1 MLLNSSLNFSSKMR
15 QLLILMP
22 TSWRKLTAQ
31 SLSLTST
38 AWSLSREPRATL
50 SAPEYSAPRRGCSV
64 PAAGRMRPLGVSEA
78 PVCRCPHGGAGP
90 PGLTGLPLLPRS
102 RRPRPSLQADVPA
115 LRSGGSELVPVR
127 ETPRDHRARPSF
139 LPRAP
144 PAASAPVRSLSRAD
158 SRAGSPLRGGSS
170 TTKRDLPVE
179 KTFPGVPKKTSIQ
192 LSYNHGFSLNL
203 ERLPLIV
210 QKNAPAPSCRCP
222 KRRPALRV
230 NTVPSAAVTS
240 AANAA
245 SGTFSVQC
253 LPHYPATLRSV
264 SS

>member
-90 PGLTGLPLLPRS
+90 PGLTGLP
-102 RRPRPSLQADVPA
+102 RPSLQADGSRLA
-115 LRSGGSELVPVR
+115 LRRLELVPVR

>member
-38 AWSLSREPRATL
+38 AWSLSREPQATL

-90 PGLTGLPLLPRS
+90 PGLTGLP
-102 RRPRPSLQADVPA
+102 RPSLQADGSRLA
-115 LRSGGSELVPVR
+115 LRRLELVPVR

-144 PAASAPVRSLSRAD
+144 PAAAAPVRSLSRAD

-192 LSYNHGFSLNL
+192 LKKLQPWLLFKPGTFTVDRT
-203 ERLPLIV
+203 EKRTGPVLP
-210 QKNAPAPSCRCP
+210 
-222 KRRPALRV
+222 
-230 NTVPSAAVTS
+230 VPEAETS
-240 AANAA
+240 A
-245 SGTFSVQC
+245 SCQHGPV
-253 LPHYPATLRSV
+253 RSRHV
-264 SS
+264 CRERCFGDG

>member
-1 MLLNSSLNFSSKMR
+1 MLLNLSLNFSSKMR

-22 TSWRKLTAQ
+22 TSWRKLTTQ

-50 SAPEYSAPRRGCSV
+50 SAPDYSAPRRGCSV
-64 PAAGRMRPLGVSEA
+64 PAAGRMRPPGVSEA

-90 PGLTGLPLLPRS
+90 RVSRASLCGLDHAAHTPRS
-102 RRPRPSLQADVPA
+102 RPTVPA

-144 PAASAPVRSLSRAD
+144 PAAAAPVRSLSRAD

-170 TTKRDLPVE
+170 TTKWDLPVE

-192 LSYNHGFSLNL
+192 LKKLQPWLLFK
-203 ERLPLIV
+203 P
-210 QKNAPAPSCRCP
+210 
-222 KRRPALRV
+222 
-230 NTVPSAAVTS
+230 
-240 AANAA
+240 
-245 SGTFSVQC
+245 GTFTVDRTEKRTGPV
-253 LPHYPATLRSV
+253 LPVPEVETGTSCQHGPVRSRHV
-264 SS
+264 CRKRCFGDV

>member
-31 SLSLTST
+31 SSSLTST

-50 SAPEYSAPRRGCSV
+50 SAPEYSV

-90 PGLTGLPLLPRS
+90 PGLTGL
-102 RRPRPSLQADVPA
+102 PRPSLQADVPA

-144 PAASAPVRSLSRAD
+144 PAAAAPVRSLSRAD

-192 LSYNHGFSLNL
+192 LKKLQPWLLFKPGTFTVDRT
-203 ERLPLIV
+203 EKRTGPVLP
-210 QKNAPAPSCRCP
+210 
-222 KRRPALRV
+222 
-230 NTVPSAAVTS
+230 VPEAETS
-240 AANAA
+240 A
-245 SGTFSVQC
+245 SCQHGPV
-253 LPHYPATLRSV
+253 RSRHV
-264 SS
+264 CRERCFGDV

>member
-90 PGLTGLPLLPRS
+90 PGLTGLP
-102 RRPRPSLQADVPA
+102 RPSLQADGSRLA
-115 LRSGGSELVPVR
+115 LRRL
-127 ETPRDHRARPSF
+127 
-139 LPRAP
+139 
-144 PAASAPVRSLSRAD
+144 
-158 SRAGSPLRGGSS
+158 RAGPVPQGAAFFPASRSSRGRSS
-170 TTKRDLPVE
+170 YE
-179 KTFPGVPKKTSIQ
+179 IFVPR
-192 LSYNHGFSLNL
+192 GFES
-203 ERLPLIV
+203 RLPTSGWLEYHETGLAGRKDIPRSSK
-210 QKNAPAPSCRCP
+210 KN
-222 KRRPALRV
+222 LY
-230 NTVPSAAVTS
+230 SAKKVTTM
-240 AANAA
+240 A
-245 SGTFSVQC
+245 S
-253 LPHYPATLRSV
+253 L
-264 SS
+264 